1 VFTMMYQK
9 QFIEG
14 SKQLV
19 HYNILKNTVIES
31 TIIEIKVQGCRRKL
45 ILVRKC
51 KERY

>member
-1 VFTMMYQK
+1 MMYQK

-19 HYNILKNTVIES
+19 PFNILKITVIEL
-31 TIIEIKVQGCRRKL
+31 TIIELKVQGCRRKL